1 MLLTCIKQC
10 QGFKHRRIGSQ
21 CKHHLCIS
29 LSKRGSS
36 VLLETCW
43 VRVSKKKTHL
53 AQVNRHHQYIT
64 CRADQVKSKNSKA
77 DIRMPPN
84 TQSHASQRN
93 QQQKLSLKQTLAMH
107 VHNILNTLGKP
118 AVYNVMK
125 INWTT
130 KSLSLK
136 MALMFTVDIWS
147 TISLERTLL
156 NKFT

>member
-1 MLLTCIKQC
+1 
-10 QGFKHRRIGSQ
+10 
-21 CKHHLCIS
+21 
-29 LSKRGSS
+29 
-36 VLLETCW
+36 
-43 VRVSKKKTHL
+43 
-53 AQVNRHHQYIT
+53 
-64 CRADQVKSKNSKA
+64 
-77 DIRMPPN
+77 MPPN

-93 QQQKLSLKQTLAMH
+93 HQQKLSLKQTLAMH

>member
-1 MLLTCIKQC
+1 M
-10 QGFKHRRIGSQ
+10 
-21 CKHHLCIS
+21 
-29 LSKRGSS
+29 
-36 VLLETCW
+36 
-43 VRVSKKKTHL
+43 
-53 AQVNRHHQYIT
+53 
-64 CRADQVKSKNSKA
+64 KSKNSEGQHQYASKYKE
-77 DIRMPPN
+77 PCFP
-84 TQSHASQRN
+84 TQPAAEIKPQ
-93 QQQKLSLKQTLAMH
+93 KQTLEMH

-136 MALMFTVDIWS
+136 MALMFTLDIWS